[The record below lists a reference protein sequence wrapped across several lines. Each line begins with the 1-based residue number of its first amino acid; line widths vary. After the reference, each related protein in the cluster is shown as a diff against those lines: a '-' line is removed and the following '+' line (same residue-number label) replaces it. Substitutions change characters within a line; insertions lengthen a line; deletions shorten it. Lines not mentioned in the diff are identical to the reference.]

1 MPRIN
6 KVEIEGNL
14 TRDAESKYTNSG
26 KCVTSFSIAFNDDYK
41 KGDEWVK
48 QVSYFDVTVLG
59 NEATNAAQ
67 LKKGAHVSLTGK
79 LKQDRWEKDGKT
91 NSKVYIVAFEVHA
104 QDRKESHSEALKP
117 AMAQSSAPPAGDDFT
132 DDIPF

>member
-1 MPRIN
+1 MAKIN

-14 TRDAESKYTNSG
+14 TRDAESKYTNAG
-26 KCVTSFSIAFNDDYK
+26 KCIASFSIAYNDDYK

-59 NEATNAAQ
+59 KEAETTGA
-67 LKKGAHVSLTGK
+67 LRKGAHVSLTGK

-91 NSKVYIVAFEVHA
+91 NSKVYIVAFEVYA
-104 QDRKESHSEALKP
+104 ETAKEGHSEAPRP
-117 AMAQSSAPPAGDDFT
+117 APAQSPASTAGDDFT
-132 DDIPF
+132 DNIPF